1 MSKEGLIWEG
11 VRGVVLYLKVDSGL
25 GLEAGGTALA
35 RALFHRVR
43 DAEGG
48 AEGAGTALSPRRGRR
63 DCRSDSGARSSPT
76 PGGPAERSGAE
87 RSGGRPTG
95 RRPAGGHAL
104 KN

>member
-11 VRGVVLYLKVDSGL
+11 VRDVVLYLKVDSGL

-48 AEGAGTALSPRRGRR
+48 AEGAGTALSPRSGRR
-63 DCRSDSGARSSPT
+63 DCRSGSGARSSPT
-76 PGGPAERSGAE
+76 HGCTPMGGSHGA
-87 RSGGRPTG
+87 RPKT
-95 RRPAGGHAL
+95 
-104 KN
+104 KNLQEL